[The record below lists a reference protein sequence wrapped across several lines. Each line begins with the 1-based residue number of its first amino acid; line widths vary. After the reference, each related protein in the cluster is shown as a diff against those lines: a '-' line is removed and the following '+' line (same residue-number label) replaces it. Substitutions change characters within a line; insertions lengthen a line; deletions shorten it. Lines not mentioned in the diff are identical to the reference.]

1 MCPPAGDACK
11 YSLNPAKVFAA
22 TAVRH
27 ATSSGL
33 GDAAEIVSAGGVLVG
48 VAEDGCRVGDGG
60 ASGVGGDGGGTCKGT
75 DNSGFTADFTGCE
88 SMDGAAG
95 DVAVAVCCAS
105 NASDEGARA
114 SSLR

>member
-1 MCPPAGDACK
+1 MQPHPGWGTRLKSFLPAA
-11 YSLNPAKVFAA
+11 YWLASLRTAAASVMEEHPVSEGTEAAPAKV
-22 TAVRH
+22 H
-27 ATSSGL
+27 
-33 GDAAEIVSAGGVLVG
+33 
-48 VAEDGCRVGDGG
+48 
-60 ASGVGGDGGGTCKGT
+60 
-75 DNSGFTADFTGCE
+75 NSGFTADFTGCE